1 MLQQIMIVSAGG
13 TTLFLKDF
21 ARTDVQPDIFGAIIT
36 AMVDFSI
43 QRTGMSVSY
52 IELPSHGVAIVHN
65 SQIKVIVVV
74 DAADGS
80 DFASLI
86 ANELLRTFSIR
97 FATELENKVSSS
109 DAFVSFNGDIPEV
122 LLHTVRPIME
132 HLAAHRGVALA
143 LLTGAQGSTI
153 LHATQDLDKYAT
165 LAHHTRLLDL
175 AMEVMVMHDRADM
188 HVSTS
193 LRNDKT
199 TLSLHRIER
208 CSFVVVTKNA
218 LHTQECKDEV
228 EVCISLLRKV
238 LATASSL
245 TGTG

>member
-13 TTLFLKDF
+13 TTLFLKEF

-74 DAADGS
+74 DASDGS

-86 ANELLRTFSIR
+86 ANELLRTFVVR
-97 FATELENKVSSS
+97 FSAELENKVSSV
-109 DAFVSFNGDIPEV
+109 DAYVSFNADIPEV
-122 LLHTVRPIME
+122 LLHTVRPILD

-143 LLTGAQGSTI
+143 LLTSAQGSSV
-153 LHATQDLDKYAT
+153 LHATQDIDKYGT
-165 LAHHTRLLDL
+165 LAHHARTLDL
-175 AMEVMVMHDRADM
+175 AMEVMVMHERGDM

-199 TLSLHRIER
+199 TLSLYRIER
-208 CSFVVVTKNA
+208 CSFIVVTKNA
-218 LHTQECKDEV
+218 LYTQECRAEV
-228 EVCISLLRKV
+228 EVSLSLLRKV

-245 TGTG
+245 SGTG